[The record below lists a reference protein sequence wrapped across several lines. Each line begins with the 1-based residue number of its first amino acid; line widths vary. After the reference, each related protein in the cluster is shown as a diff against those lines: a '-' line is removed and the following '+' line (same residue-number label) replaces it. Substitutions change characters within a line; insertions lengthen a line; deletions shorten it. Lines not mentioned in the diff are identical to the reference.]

1 MEKEVTAL
9 GDRLMRFT
17 PEVEPS
23 AEEPGVFWLNG
34 IGLSLLYT
42 SFEEWARAIHA
53 DIETRGFRGSV
64 VVGFTRFGTYAVAKA
79 RQEKVI
85 FEDPSQERAAVREVF
100 LDYLDLD
107 PDLRDTLSKLGIRTV
122 GAFLSLPAGGLHER
136 FGPKAYRLYRMAS
149 GDLWEPLQPCISEE
163 PVRQNFLL
171 DDPESDITRLLF
183 LIKRLLRPM
192 LVTLADRSEAL
203 AEPILRFLI
212 YRVGWREEQIRRL
225 LSTEDADVLFVSGT
239 ASNQGTFYRQ
249 FDHVVLLSAPRPVIV
264 ERLATRTNNPY
275 GKHADELARVLGH
288 IETVEPLLRRGA
300 TLEVDTSAPL
310 DQVVETIL
318 RLVRP

>member
-1 MEKEVTAL
+1 M
-9 GDRLMRFT
+9 
-17 PEVEPS
+17 
-23 AEEPGVFWLNG
+23 
-34 IGLSLLYT
+34 
-42 SFEEWARAIHA
+42 
-53 DIETRGFRGSV
+53 
-64 VVGFTRFGTYAVAKA
+64 
-79 RQEKVI
+79 I

-163 PVRQNFLL
+163 PVRQKFLL

-203 AEPILRFLI
+203 AELILRFLI
-212 YRVGWREEQIRRL
+212 YRVGWREEQIRSAAPTLDSVQVLDLVRL
-225 LSTEDADVLFVSGT
+225 
-239 ASNQGTFYRQ
+239 
-249 FDHVVLLSAPRPVIV
+249 
-264 ERLATRTNNPY
+264 RLAAMKFSAGRSSPRASRPASWFPRT
-275 GKHADELARVLGH
+275 GKPSSWPASAATTTARTCNSLPQDSAD
-288 IETVEPLLRRGA
+288 
-300 TLEVDTSAPL
+300 
-310 DQVVETIL
+310 
-318 RLVRP
+318 